1 MDDVLNRFFYPKAI
15 AIIGAS
21 TDPMKLGGRPID
33 QTLRLGFQ
41 GKIYP
46 VNPGSAEVQGLKA
59 FASVGDLP
67 DDTDCA
73 IIVVPAR
80 GVEEAVSA
88 CAQKKIPLAVI
99 LSSGFAEA
107 GEKGREAQARIVET
121 ARKAGMRLVG
131 PNSMGGLSLETRFS
145 ATFTGICEHTGK
157 DWPALG
163 RVSIAS
169 QSGFIGSHLMGLLRD
184 RGVGIAKWIATG
196 NQADIDISDCVAHL
210 ARDSISD
217 IIAVYV
223 EGTTRPQALRT
234 AFRLARDNGKIVV
247 ALKAGRTDEGAAAVA
262 SHTASMVGGYDV
274 YEAVFKQDGV
284 YCAGN
289 IEEMTDIIAALSTG
303 RSIFGDKLAIG
314 TVSGGLGILSA
325 DEAAEHGFVLPTLSA
340 DLQTHVR
347 EGNPL
352 ATTRNPVD
360 MGSLVNYDRVVD
372 ALGVRGDFDSV
383 AFIIGHFGLLEH
395 NMGALLQWLTDARA
409 KQPDR
414 FYCLVACLSD
424 AWRLKFQEIG
434 VFVCEELT
442 RAIATM
448 AAIRKLRAPHVGATT
463 ILPSVQA
470 IDWKPEIFAGGER
483 AAKQLVEQ
491 IGIPV
496 VKDVL
501 AANAQEAA
509 AAARSFGGKVVL
521 KVASADIAHK
531 SDVGGV
537 MLGLEGDD
545 AVASAFEKIMANARK
560 AVPQAK
566 IDGLLVSPM
575 VSGGIETIVGMKRD
589 PVFGAAI
596 MFGLGGIFVEIF
608 HDTSLRVAP
617 FSVATAH
624 EMIREIKSYPLLA
637 GARGRPVADIEAL
650 AGALS
655 RLSVFA
661 SEQGGGFGSIEINPL
676 IVLPK
681 GQGVIAVDALV
692 TPVDDG

>member
-1 MDDVLNRFFYPKAI
+1 MDDILNRFFYPKAI

-21 TDPMKLGGRPID
+21 TDPNKLGGRPID

-46 VNPGSAEVQGLKA
+46 VNPGSAEVQGLKGFSSIA
-59 FASVGDLP
+59 DLP

-80 GVEEAVSA
+80 GVEEAVNA
-88 CAQKKIPLAVI
+88 CAAKKIPLAVI

-107 GEKGREAQARIVET
+107 SEKGREAQARIVET

-157 DWPALG
+157 DWPELG
-163 RVSIAS
+163 NVSIAS
-169 QSGFIGSHLMGLLRD
+169 QSGFVGSHLMGMLRD
-184 RGVGIAKWIATG
+184 RGVGIAKWLATG
-196 NQADIDISDCVAHL
+196 NQADIDVSDSVAHL
-210 ARDSISD
+210 ARDEITK
-217 IIAVYV
+217 IIAVYL
-223 EGTTRPQALRT
+223 EGTTRPDALRA
-234 AFRLARDNGKIVV
+234 AFRVARERGKIVV

-284 YCAGN
+284 YCAASV
-289 IEEMTDIIAALSTG
+289 EEMIDVITALSTERAIPG
-303 RSIFGDKLAIG
+303 NKLAVG

-325 DEAAEHGFVLPTLSA
+325 DEAAECGFVLPTLA
-340 DLQTHVR
+340 DHLQTHVR

-360 MGSLVNYDRVVD
+360 MGSLVNYDRVVN
-372 ALGVRGDFDSV
+372 ALGVDGDFDSV

-395 NMGALLQWLTDARA
+395 NMGALLEWLTQARERR
-409 KQPDR
+409 PDR
-414 FYCLVACLSD
+414 FYALVACLSD
-424 AWRLKFQEIG
+424 AWRLRFQGIG

-442 RAIATM
+442 RAIPAM
-448 AAIRKLRAPHVGATT
+448 AAVRDIRSSAGDSSGV
-463 ILPSVQA
+463 LPAVPVIA
-470 IDWKPEIFAGGER
+470 VDGDIFAGGER

-491 IGIPV
+491 IGIPA

-501 AANAQEAA
+501 AKNAQEAA
-509 AAARSFGGKVVL
+509 AAARGFGGRVVL
-521 KVASADIAHK
+521 KIASADIAHK
-531 SDVGGV
+531 SDAGGV
-537 MLGLEGDD
+537 MLGLEGDEK
-545 AVASAFEKIMANARK
+545 VAAAFDTIISNAKK
-560 AVPQAK
+560 AVPNARL
-566 IDGLLVSPM
+566 DGVLVSPM
-575 VSGGIETIVGMKRD
+575 ISGGVETIVGMKRD
-589 PVFGAAI
+589 PVFGPAI
-596 MFGLGGIFVEIF
+596 LFGLGGIFVEIF
-608 HDTSLRVAP
+608 HDTTLRVAP
-617 FSVATAH
+617 FSVETARQ
-624 EMIREIKSYPLLA
+624 MIREVKSYPLLA
-637 GARGRPVADIEAL
+637 GARGRPEADVEAL
-650 AGALS
+650 AQALS

-661 SEQGGGFGSIEINPL
+661 HGQGERFGSIEINPL

-692 TPVDDG
+692 TPP

>member
-1 MDDVLNRFFYPKAI
+1 MDDILDRFFYPKAI
-15 AIIGAS
+15 AIVGAS

-33 QTLRLGFQ
+33 QTLRLGFE

-46 VNPGSAEVQGLKA
+46 VNPGSPDVQGLQA
-59 FASVGDLP
+59 YASIGDLP
-67 DDTDCA
+67 GDTDCA

-80 GVEEAVSA
+80 GVEDAVTA
-88 CAQKKIPLAVI
+88 CAAKKIPLAVI

-163 RVSIAS
+163 HVSIAS

-196 NQADIDISDCVAHL
+196 NQADIDVSDCVAHL
-210 ARDSISD
+210 ANDGISE

-223 EGTTRPQALRT
+223 EGTTRPQALRA
-234 AFRLARDNGKIVV
+234 AFRTARAKGKIVV

-274 YEAVFKQDGV
+274 YAAVFKQDGV
-284 YCAGN
+284 YCAAT
-289 IEEMTDIIAALSTG
+289 IEEMTDVITALSTG
-303 RSIFGDKLAIG
+303 RSIPGDRLAIG

-325 DEAAEHGFVLPTLSA
+325 DEAADRGFALPTLA
-340 DLQTHVR
+340 PELQAHVR

-395 NMGALLQWLTDARA
+395 NMGGLLKWLTEARA

-424 AWRLKFQEIG
+424 AWRLKFQDIG

-442 RAIATM
+442 RAIAAM
-448 AAIRKLRAPHVGATT
+448 AAVRTLRAPRAGETPD
-463 ILPSVQA
+463 LPEMSRVSWR
-470 IDWKPEIFAGGER
+470 DDIFAGGER

-496 VKDVL
+496 VNDVL
-501 AANAQEAA
+501 AASAPEAA
-509 AAARSFGGKVVL
+509 EAARSFGGKVVL

-537 MLGLEGDD
+537 MLGLEGRD
-545 AVASAFEKIMANARK
+545 AVARAFDTILANARK
-560 AVPQAK
+560 AMPQAK
-566 IDGLLVSPM
+566 IDGVLVSPM
-575 VSGGIETIVGMKRD
+575 ISGGVETIVGMKRD
-589 PVFGAAI
+589 PVFGPAV

-608 HDTSLRVAP
+608 HDTALRVAP

-624 EMIREIKSYPLLA
+624 EMIRAVKSYPLLS
-637 GARGRPVADIEAL
+637 GARGRPVADVDAL
-650 AGALS
+650 ADALS
-655 RLSVFA
+655 CLSVFA
-661 SEQGGGFGSIEINPL
+661 HAQGEAFDSIEINPL
-676 IVLPK
+676 IVLPR

-692 TPVDDG
+692 TPAAGG